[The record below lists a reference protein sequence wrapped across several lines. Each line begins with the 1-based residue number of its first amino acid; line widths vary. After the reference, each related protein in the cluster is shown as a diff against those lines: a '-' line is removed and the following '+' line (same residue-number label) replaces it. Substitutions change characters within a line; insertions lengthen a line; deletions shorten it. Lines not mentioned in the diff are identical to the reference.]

1 MYKKITQA
9 ALLLALATVFLWLT
23 FTVFLPISL
32 PFLLGIGLALLAE
45 PAVVLLAQKFH
56 WKRAAAT
63 AAGVSAVLI
72 LSIATLTLLATVFM
86 RQLGHLSDL
95 WPRLEA
101 AFLQAMEALRQWLLA
116 LAPRMPA
123 SLHRFID
130 QLAQDLLSD
139 SGRFL
144 SGLMSNLPQFATGL
158 LGDLSQWLFGL
169 ITGIISS
176 YMFSVRLP
184 VLRQWIRQRLPQR
197 WKQEYLPAV
206 TGLKKALGGWVLAE
220 IKLAAVAFVLLWL
233 GFVLLKREHSL
244 LLAALITLVDA
255 FPVLGV
261 GTILIPWSLLRLIQ
275 GDPATGFGLL
285 GLYAVI
291 WLIRSVL
298 EPKLIGKELGLDP
311 LVTLLCI
318 YGGLKL
324 WGIGGMLLAP
334 IIAMAASQVIKRIR
348 G

>member
-9 ALLLALATVFLWLT
+9 ALLLALSTVLLWLA

-45 PAVVLLAQKFH
+45 PVVELLSQRCR
-56 WKRAAAT
+56 WKRTAAT
-63 AAGVSAVLI
+63 AVGISAVLI
-72 LSIATLTLLATVFM
+72 LSIATLTLLTTVFM
-86 RQLGHLSDL
+86 RQLGQLSDL

-101 AFLQAMEALRQWLLA
+101 AFLQAVEALRQWLLA

-144 SGLMSNLPQFATGL
+144 SGLMSKLPQIATGL
-158 LGDLSQWLFGL
+158 LGDLSQCLFGL

-176 YMFSVRLP
+176 YMFSTRLP
-184 VLRQWIRQRLPQR
+184 MLRQWIRQRLPQR
-197 WKQEYLPAV
+197 WQQEYLPAV
-206 TGLKKALGGWVLAE
+206 KELKKALGGWIWAE
-220 IKLAAVAFVLLWL
+220 IKLAAVAFALLWL
-233 GFVLLKREHSL
+233 GFMLLRMEHSL

-261 GTILIPWSLLRLIQ
+261 GTVLMPWSLLRLIQ
-275 GDPATGFGLL
+275 GDPSTGFGLL
-285 GLYAVI
+285 VLYAVI

-324 WGIGGMLLAP
+324 WGIGGMLLSP
-334 IIAMAASQVIKRIR
+334 IAAMAVAQVAKRIR
-348 G
+348 R

>member
-1 MYKKITQA
+1 MYKKITHA
-9 ALLLALATVFLWLT
+9 ALLLALSAMLVWLA
-23 FTVFLPISL
+23 FTVFLPICL

-45 PAVVLLAQKFH
+45 PAVVLLSQRCH
-56 WKRAAAT
+56 WKRAAST
-63 AAGVSAVLI
+63 AVGVSAVLA
-72 LSIATLTLLATVFM
+72 LSIAALTLLATIFM
-86 RQLGHLSDL
+86 RQLTQLGNI

-101 AFLQAMEALRQWLLA
+101 AFLQAVESLRQWLLA

-139 SGRFL
+139 SGKFL
-144 SGLMSNLPQFATGL
+144 SGLMSKLPQLATGL

-176 YMFSVRLP
+176 YMFSIRLP
-184 VLRQWIRQRLPQR
+184 LLRQWLHRRLPQR
-197 WKQEYLPAV
+197 WQQEYLPAIKS
-206 TGLKKALGGWVLAE
+206 LKKALGGWIWAE
-220 IKLAAVAFVLLWL
+220 IKLAAVAFVLLWI
-233 GFVLLKREHSL
+233 GFMLLRMEHSL

-261 GTILIPWSLLRLIQ
+261 GTVLVPWSLLRLIQ

-334 IIAMAASQVIKRIR
+334 IFAMAVSQVLRRAK

>member
-9 ALLLALATVFLWLT
+9 AFLLALSSVLLWLA
-23 FTVFLPISL
+23 FTCFLPISL
-32 PFLLGIGLALLAE
+32 PFLLGIGLALLAD
-45 PAVVLLAQKFH
+45 PAVDLLSQRFH
-56 WKRAAAT
+56 WKRTAAT
-63 AAGVSAVLI
+63 AVGVSTVLI
-72 LSIATLTLLATVFM
+72 LSVSALTLLVTVFM
-86 RQLGHLSDL
+86 RQLGQLHDL
-95 WPRLEA
+95 WPKLEN
-101 AFLQAMEALRQWLLA
+101 AFLQAVQALRQWLLA

-123 SLHRFID
+123 GLHRLID
-130 QLAQDLLSD
+130 ELAQDLLSD
-139 SGRFL
+139 GGSFL
-144 SGLMSNLPQFATGL
+144 SGLMSKLPQMATGL

-169 ITGIISS
+169 VTGIISS
-176 YMFSVRLP
+176 YMFSIRLP
-184 VLRQWIRQRLPQR
+184 LLRQWLQQRLPQR
-197 WKQEYLPAV
+197 WVQEYLPAV
-206 TGLKKALGGWVLAE
+206 KSLKKALGGWFLAE
-220 IKLAAVAFVLLWL
+220 LKLAAVAFVLLL
-233 GFVLLKREHSL
+233 VGFMLLRMEHSL
-244 LLAALITLVDA
+244 LLAGLITLVDA

-261 GTILIPWSLLRLIQ
+261 GTILVPWSLLRLIQ

-318 YGGLKL
+318 YGGLRL